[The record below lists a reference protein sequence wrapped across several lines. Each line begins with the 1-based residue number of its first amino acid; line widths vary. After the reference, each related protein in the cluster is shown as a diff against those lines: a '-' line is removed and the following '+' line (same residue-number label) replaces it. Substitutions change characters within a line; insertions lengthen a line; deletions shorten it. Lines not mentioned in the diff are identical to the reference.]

1 MKKFW
6 IRIGLRSKIMIMG
19 TASLL
24 FFVTVT
30 LLFFIPSIKTD
41 SLNKKRNALRDTV
54 EISISLMDALKFESE
69 NGRMSEDEAA
79 NKAVY
84 YTGKFRYG
92 AEKMDTVWL
101 INGEGVIF
109 SMPFREH
116 LVGKNISSLAKPGER
131 NVYKEMLDL
140 CKKHGDGFIEY
151 KAQYKSEA
159 TKIVPVISYVKFYE
173 PYNLVAGASIY
184 IEDIRNEI
192 FILYVKVISATLII
206 SVLSLVLLF
215 IASGRIVK
223 PLRKI
228 ADGISD
234 GDLNT
239 VLITELEDEVGLLV
253 GRFNAFTGSI
263 KEIVIEIKDT
273 TSKLAE
279 SSEELSSLSESFA
292 GQSEEQNR
300 YSAEVSRTVA
310 DITHEVET
318 IASQIDVEFEKM
330 SHLIDILNT
339 LSDIIDRLDKSA
351 SGALDTIS
359 SISGRAMD
367 GESSLRRMLESF
379 SRIGKRSGDMNE
391 IVTMINSISDNIN
404 LLSLNA
410 AIEAARAGN
419 AGRGFAVVA
428 DEISKL
434 ADATSRS
441 INRISSI
448 ITDND
453 KELKEGFGHV
463 ENTVKNIEAILE
475 GFTGVRQWIEEFSS
489 QIKDQI
495 GTKESI
501 QVEVREIR
509 DMSDMIRKTTR
520 DQKDSVQEINKLMES
535 INEGTEAISAG
546 SEELATGAGEVTSM
560 AEGLREKVAVFKV

>member
-1 MKKFW
+1 M
-6 IRIGLRSKIMIMG
+6 
-19 TASLL
+19 
-24 FFVTVT
+24 
-30 LLFFIPSIKTD
+30 
-41 SLNKKRNALRDTV
+41 
-54 EISISLMDALKFESE
+54 
-69 NGRMSEDEAA
+69 
-79 NKAVY
+79 
-84 YTGKFRYG
+84 
-92 AEKMDTVWL
+92 
-101 INGEGVIF
+101 
-109 SMPFREH
+109 
-116 LVGKNISSLAKPGER
+116 
-131 NVYKEMLDL
+131 
-140 CKKHGDGFIEY
+140 
-151 KAQYKSEA
+151 
-159 TKIVPVISYVKFYE
+159 
-173 PYNLVAGASIY
+173 
-184 IEDIRNEI
+184 
-192 FILYVKVISATLII
+192 
-206 SVLSLVLLF
+206 LLF

-239 VLITELEDEVGLLV
+239 VLTTELEDEVGLLV

-263 KEIVIEIKDT
+263 KDIVIEIKDT

-292 GQSEEQNR
+292 GQSDEQNR

-330 SHLIDILNT
+330 NHLIDILNT
-339 LSDIIDRLDKSA
+339 LSDIIERLDKSA

-359 SISGRAMD
+359 RISGRAKD
-367 GESSLRRMLESF
+367 GESSLRRML
-379 SRIGKRSGDMNE
+379 NE

>member
-1 MKKFW
+1 
-6 IRIGLRSKIMIMG
+6 
-19 TASLL
+19 
-24 FFVTVT
+24 
-30 LLFFIPSIKTD
+30 
-41 SLNKKRNALRDTV
+41 
-54 EISISLMDALKFESE
+54 
-69 NGRMSEDEAA
+69 
-79 NKAVY
+79 
-84 YTGKFRYG
+84 
-92 AEKMDTVWL
+92 
-101 INGEGVIF
+101 
-109 SMPFREH
+109 
-116 LVGKNISSLAKPGER
+116 
-131 NVYKEMLDL
+131 
-140 CKKHGDGFIEY
+140 
-151 KAQYKSEA
+151 
-159 TKIVPVISYVKFYE
+159 
-173 PYNLVAGASIY
+173 
-184 IEDIRNEI
+184 
-192 FILYVKVISATLII
+192 
-206 SVLSLVLLF
+206 
-215 IASGRIVK
+215 
-223 PLRKI
+223 
-228 ADGISD
+228 
-234 GDLNT
+234 
-239 VLITELEDEVGLLV
+239 
-253 GRFNAFTGSI
+253 
-263 KEIVIEIKDT
+263 
-273 TSKLAE
+273 
-279 SSEELSSLSESFA
+279 
-292 GQSEEQNR
+292 
-300 YSAEVSRTVA
+300 
-310 DITHEVET
+310 
-318 IASQIDVEFEKM
+318 
-330 SHLIDILNT
+330 
-339 LSDIIDRLDKSA
+339 
-351 SGALDTIS
+351 
-359 SISGRAMD
+359 
-367 GESSLRRMLESF
+367 
-379 SRIGKRSGDMNE
+379 MNE